1 MGEQPDHF
9 VNMLG
14 TFDLWSLSREETRLG
29 SPTNYNT
36 DRKLGAKT
44 KEKTQNLNTIKSYY
58 SNVRLTDFDIIYVF
72 LNFI

>member
-1 MGEQPDHF
+1 
-9 VNMLG
+9 MLA

-44 KEKTQNLNTIKSYY
+44 KEKTKNLNTLKNYY
-58 SNVRLTDFDIIYVF
+58 SDVMLTDFDIIYVF
-72 LNFI
+72 PKFI